1 MLTSPPTQPTLL
13 SLLYSATHYVG
24 ANPSFCNAIDR
35 AFVAFLLISRILP
48 ATPMG
53 GAESNAPTL
62 ISSSAFEKASI
73 PILVISLVLTLAL
86 GAQLFPL
93 PVFDTDLSAF
103 SPETPAEKAEARM
116 DSYFPAESRP
126 MFIHVTADDSSNV
139 LSISNLQLQNIALD
153 EVLNRS
159 TSSNDYIESVI
170 AAPHVMQYAID
181 ESNANNTTLNDYTS
195 WSSLL
200 DDILDEGTNCS
211 AALGDDRALAAGA
224 FIQDS
229 LIHGDLDYSATCDYL
244 LLKSSDP
251 TNATGN
257 AAPSASSTLWVIM
270 IDPDL
275 DDTARQIQQA
285 FIREQL
291 DDFSDDTGMDYHS
304 TSLDLMSHDINK
316 STFGELVMLMSGAV
330 LIVVLLLAIAFRSIR
345 GVAFPLVGLSAALVW
360 TYGGMAVAG
369 IQFSIL
375 EVAVAPVVLG
385 LGIDYSIHLQRH
397 YNTFRAEGMSA
408 SNAWLQGFETLKV
421 ALTLG
426 VVTTMAAF
434 VANIVSP
441 LPPLQNFGFGLAF
454 GVFCAFISSTILVG
468 ALHVVMERDASSHA
482 KHIEWMRFGKFSH
495 YMASFQRAHQ
505 AKVMGVVA
513 MMTIASVIFAAAR
526 LETEFDLSD
535 FLDEDMDVM
544 EGRDNLYESYD
555 AAGWKPIYI
564 LMEPEDGAQSIPD
577 DAYFLD
583 ALGILDT
590 RLGSTNGVVSPR
602 STGQNIHPVYDGP
615 YPILFDAVE
624 GDLIFGHTHNLRMI
638 DSKLATNDE
647 FVEGDIAAALKS
659 LSTNDSLADPLTG
672 ESWSDRVNKVI
683 AFTDDDTSIR
693 YIRME
698 VLIEVRTSSDSSAVL
713 AAFRTTVEDFTS
725 LPGVD
730 ATVHVSGDSVSL
742 EAVLDGLTES
752 QLQSTLISLAVCFTV
767 LLALTRRIGPALL
780 IVLPV
785 GIAATWVVGAMAILN
800 LNWNVMTVMVTA
812 LTIGLGID
820 YSIHVWR
827 RFESMK
833 IREGDDW
840 SGLKEMY
847 ASTGVALLLSAG
859 TTICGFSILLL
870 SQMPVIQD
878 FGMVTAITVFFS
890 LILALVLLPVFL
902 ILDSQTQNGSSSN

>member
-1 MLTSPPTQPTLL
+1 
-13 SLLYSATHYVG
+13 
-24 ANPSFCNAIDR
+24 
-35 AFVAFLLISRILP
+35 
-48 ATPMG
+48 MG
-53 GAESNAPTL
+53 GAESDAGTL
-62 ISSSAFEKASI
+62 IRPSTFEKASL
-73 PILVISLVLTLAL
+73 PILVISLILTLAL

-103 SPETPAEKAEARM
+103 SPETPAHDAEARM
-116 DSYFPAESRP
+116 ESFFPAESRP
-126 MFIHVTADDSSNV
+126 MFIHVTSDDGSNV
-139 LSISNLQLQNIALD
+139 LSISNLQLQDAALD
-153 EVLNRS
+153 SVMDRS
-159 TSSNDYIESVI
+159 SSSNDYIESVI
-170 AAPHVMQYAID
+170 AAPQVIQYAID
-181 ESNANNTTLNDYTS
+181 ESAANDTTLDNYTS
-195 WSSLL
+195 WPELL
-200 DDILDEGTNCS
+200 DAILDEGTVCS
-211 AALGDDRALAAGA
+211 DALGDDRALAAGA
-224 FIQDS
+224 FVQDS
-229 LIHGDLDYSATCDYL
+229 LINRDLDYSETCDYL
-244 LLKSSDP
+244 SVKASDP
-251 TNATGN
+251 ANATGN
-257 AAPSASSTLWVIM
+257 AAPTASSTLWVIM
-270 IDPDL
+270 IDPSL
-275 DDTARQIQQA
+275 DDTARQVQQA

-291 DDFSDDTGMDYHS
+291 DDFSDDTGLDYHS

-316 STFGELVMLMSGAV
+316 STFGELVMLVAGAI
-330 LIVVLLLAIAFRSIR
+330 LIVVLLLAIAFRSVR

-360 TYGGMAVAG
+360 TYGGMALSG

-408 SNAWLQGFETLKV
+408 SKAWLQGFESLKV
-421 ALTLG
+421 ALSLG

-454 GVFCAFISSTILVG
+454 GVFCAFTSSTILVG
-468 ALHVVMERDASSHA
+468 ALHVVMERDSSAYA

-495 YMASFQRAHQ
+495 YMVGFQRSHQ
-505 AKVMGVVA
+505 AKVIGVVA

-544 EGRDNLYESYD
+544 DGRDNLYESYD

-564 LMEPEDGAQSIPD
+564 LMEPEQDAQSIPD
-577 DAYFLD
+577 DAYFLN
-583 ALGILDT
+583 ALGFLDT
-590 RLGSTNGVVSPR
+590 WLESTNGVVSPH
-602 STGQNIHPVYDGP
+602 STGQNKHPAYDGP
-615 YPILFDAVE
+615 YPILFEAVE
-624 GDLIFGHTHNLRMI
+624 GDSSFGEIHHLRLVE
-638 DSKLATNDE
+638 SKLATAE
-647 FVEGDIAAALKS
+647 GFEEGDIAAALKS

-672 ESWSDRVNKVI
+672 ESWSDRVDKVI
-683 AFTDDDTSIR
+683 AFNDDSSIR

-698 VLIEVRTSSDSSAVL
+698 VLIEVKTSSESSAVL
-713 AAFRTTVEDFTS
+713 SAFRNTVDDFTS
-725 LPGVD
+725 LNGVD
-730 ATVHVSGDSVSL
+730 AKVHVTGDSVSL

-827 RFESMK
+827 RFEAMK

-859 TTICGFSILLL
+859 TTICGFCILLL

-878 FGMVTAITVFFS
+878 FGIVTAITVFFS
-890 LILALVLLPVFL
+890 LVLALILLPVFL
-902 ILDSQTQNGSSSN
+902 ILDSQTQNGTPLN

>member
-13 SLLYSATHYVG
+13 SLLSSATHYVG
-24 ANPSFCNAIDR
+24 ANHRCGNAIER
-35 AFVAFLLISRILP
+35 AFAAPLLINRILP

-53 GAESNAPTL
+53 EEETNARTL
-62 ISSSAFEKASI
+62 ISPSAFEKSSL
-73 PILVISLVLTLAL
+73 PILVIFLVLTIGL

-103 SPETPAEKAEARM
+103 SPETPAEEAEDRM
-116 DSYFPAESRP
+116 APFFPAESRP
-126 MFIHVTADDSSNV
+126 MFIHVTADDGSNV
-139 LSISNLQLQNIALD
+139 LSISHLQSQNSALD
-153 EVLNRS
+153 EVMNRS
-159 TSSNDYIESVI
+159 GSSNDYIESVI
-170 AAPHVMQYAID
+170 AAPQVIQYAID
-181 ESNANNTTLNDYTS
+181 DSEANETTLDDYTS
-195 WSSLL
+195 WSYLL
-200 DDILDEGTNCS
+200 DAILDEGTVCS
-211 AALGDDRALAAGA
+211 DALGDDRALAAGA
-224 FIQDS
+224 FVQDS
-229 LIHGDLDYSATCDYL
+229 LIHQDLNYDATCDYL
-244 LLKSSDP
+244 SDP
-251 TNATGN
+251 ANATGD
-257 AAPSASSTLWVIM
+257 AAPTASSTLWVIM

-275 DDTARQIQQA
+275 DDTVRQVQQD
-285 FIREQL
+285 FIRAQL
-291 DDFSDDTGMDYHS
+291 DDFSHNTGLDYHS

-316 STFGELVMLMSGAV
+316 STFGELVMLIAGAI
-330 LIVVLLLAIAFRSIR
+330 LIVVLLLAIAFRSVR

-360 TYGGMAVAG
+360 TYGGMALAG

-385 LGIDYSIHLQRH
+385 LGIDYSIHLQRR

-408 SNAWLQGFETLKV
+408 SKAWLHGFETLKV
-421 ALTLG
+421 ALSLA

-434 VANIVSP
+434 VANIASP
-441 LPPLQNFGFGLAF
+441 LPPLRNFGFGLAF

-468 ALHVVMERDASSHA
+468 ALHVVMERDSSSYA
-482 KHIEWMRFGKFSH
+482 KHLEWMRFGKFSQ
-495 YMASFQRAHQ
+495 YMVRFHRTHQ
-505 AKVMGVVA
+505 AKVVGVVA
-513 MMTIASVIFAAAR
+513 MLTIASVIFAAAR

-564 LMEPEDGAQSIPD
+564 LMEPNEGSQSIPD
-577 DAYFLD
+577 DAHFLNALGFLD
-583 ALGILDT
+583 TWLE
-590 RLGSTNGVVSPR
+590 STNGVVSPH
-602 STGQNIHPVYDGP
+602 STGQNKHPVYEGP
-615 YPILFDAVE
+615 YPILFEAVE
-624 GDLIFGHTHNLRMI
+624 GDSSFGDAHNLRLVE
-638 DSKLATNDE
+638 SKLATADGFE
-647 FVEGDIAAALKS
+647 EGDIAAALKS

-713 AAFRTTVEDFTS
+713 SAFRSTVDDFS
-725 LPGVD
+725 ILNGVD
-730 ATVHVSGDSVSL
+730 AKVHVTGDSVSL

-767 LLALTRRIGPALL
+767 LLALTRRIGPAFL

-827 RFESMK
+827 RFEAMK
-833 IREGDDW
+833 AQEGDVW
-840 SGLKEMY
+840 SGLREMY

-890 LILALVLLPVFL
+890 LVLALVLLPVFL
-902 ILDSQTQNGSSSN
+902 VLDSETQNGSTPD

>member
-1 MLTSPPTQPTLL
+1 MLTGPPTQPTLL

-24 ANPSFCNAIDR
+24 VNHPCCNAIER
-35 AFVAFLLISRILP
+35 AFVAFLLINRILP

-53 GAESNAPTL
+53 GDESNDRTL
-62 ISSSAFEKASI
+62 ISPSAFEKLSI

-86 GAQLFPL
+86 GSQLFPL

-103 SPETPAEKAEARM
+103 SPETPAEEAEDRM
-116 DSYFPAESRP
+116 APYFPEESRP
-126 MFIHVTADDSSNV
+126 MFIHVTTDDGSNV
-139 LSISNLQLQNIALD
+139 LSISNLQLQDTALG
-153 EVLNRS
+153 EVMNRS
-159 TSSNDYIESVI
+159 SSSNDYIESVI
-170 AAPHVMQYAID
+170 AAPQVIQYAID
-181 ESNANNTTLNDYTS
+181 ESDANDTTLENYTS
-195 WSSLL
+195 WSELL
-200 DDILDEGTNCS
+200 DAILDDGTVCS
-211 AALGDDRALAAGA
+211 DALGDDRALAAGA
-224 FIQDS
+224 FVQDS
-229 LIHGDLDYSATCDYL
+229 LINRDLNYDATCDYL
-244 LLKSSDP
+244 SNSV
-251 TNATGN
+251 NWTGD
-257 AAPSASSTLWVIM
+257 AAPTASSTLWVIM
-270 IDPDL
+270 IDPNL
-275 DDTARQIQQA
+275 DDTARQVQQA
-285 FIREQL
+285 FIRAQL

-316 STFGELVMLMSGAV
+316 NTFGELVMLMSGAV
-330 LIVVLLLAIAFRSIR
+330 LVVVLLLAIAFRSVR

-360 TYGGMAVAG
+360 TYGGMALAG

-408 SNAWLQGFETLKV
+408 SKAWLQGFETLKV

-434 VANIVSP
+434 VANIASP
-441 LPPLQNFGFGLAF
+441 LPPLQNFGIGLAF
-454 GVFCAFISSTILVG
+454 GVLCAFTSSTILVG
-468 ALHVVMERDASSHA
+468 ALHVVMERDSSAHA
-482 KHIEWMRFGKFSH
+482 KHIEWMRFGKFSQ
-495 YMASFQRAHQ
+495 YMVGFQRAHQ

-513 MMTIASVIFAAAR
+513 MVTIASVIFAAAR
-526 LETEFDLSD
+526 LETEFDLTD

-544 EGRDNLYESYD
+544 NGRDHLYESYD

-564 LMEPEDGAQSIPD
+564 LMEPSDGAQSIPD
-577 DAYFLD
+577 DAYFLN
-583 ALGILDT
+583 ALGFLDT
-590 RLGSTNGVVSPR
+590 WLESTNGVVSPH
-602 STGQNIHPVYDGP
+602 STGQNKHPAYDGP
-615 YPILFDAVE
+615 YPILFEAVE
-624 GDLIFGHTHNLRMI
+624 GDSNFGATHHLRVVE
-638 DSKLATNDE
+638 SKLATADE
-647 FVEGDIAAALKS
+647 FEEGDIAAALKS
-659 LSTNDSLADPLTG
+659 LSTNYSLADPLTG
-672 ESWSDRVNKVI
+672 ESWSDRINKVI
-683 AFTDDDTSIR
+683 AFTDDDSSIR

-698 VLIEVRTSSDSSAVL
+698 VLIEVKTSGESSAVL
-713 AAFRTTVEDFTS
+713 SAFRGTVDDFTS
-725 LPGVD
+725 LNGVD
-730 ATVHVSGDSVSL
+730 ANVHISGDSVSL

-827 RFESMK
+827 RFEAMK
-833 IREGDDW
+833 IEKGGDW
-840 SGLKEMY
+840 GGLKEMY

-878 FGMVTAITVFFS
+878 FGLVTAITVFFS

-902 ILDSQTQNGSSSN
+902 ILDSQTQNGTTSD